1 MAKTKNLRLRKTFW
15 WGDDGKVFCS
25 LAFRVFWWVDPTF
38 LQRVRTWRA
47 RARRWWR
54 RPGSCRWSSAPPP
67 HPLAAAD
74 SRSQHL
80 KTIVSGNVQWEYRK
94 EMLIVKRNENRVWS
108 SSFLDVSL
116 AIFRLYFKA
125 STGYGLTTRQILTWH
140 LNVYSIWAMSYQMT
154 LLCRLIVT
162 LITSILDLHV

>member
-25 LAFRVFWWVDPTF
+25 LAFRVFWWVGPTF

-67 HPLAAAD
+67 HQLAAAD

-80 KTIVSGNVQWEYRK
+80 KTILSRDIIWCYIQKGDVDAALGGSNTEPTLMKAFGWLSAYIMREYYVISSWF
-94 EMLIVKRNENRVWS
+94 LIISKQNYYIQCSARW
-108 SSFLDVSL
+108 
-116 AIFRLYFKA
+116 
-125 STGYGLTTRQILTWH
+125 
-140 LNVYSIWAMSYQMT
+140 
-154 LLCRLIVT
+154 
-162 LITSILDLHV
+162 

>member
-54 RPGSCRWSSAPPP
+54 HPGSCRWSSAPPP
-67 HPLAAAD
+67 HQLAAAD
-74 SRSQHL
+74 SRSQRL
-80 KTIVSGNVQWEYRK
+80 KTIISGNVQWD
-94 EMLIVKRNENRVWS
+94 NENTERRCWCRAGRLKHWTNPYDTQRLWMRFWGAKIVA
-108 SSFLDVSL
+108 SFC
-116 AIFRLYFKA
+116 
-125 STGYGLTTRQILTWH
+125 TH
-140 LNVYSIWAMSYQMT
+140 LGPAQVMEVI
-154 LLCRLIVT
+154 I
-162 LITSILDLHV
+162 IGI